1 MRVSNRLIY
10 SLITAAVIQNV
21 PAQNKFENGVFVL
34 NEDWFGKNNSSVNF
48 LNTETGEFDYMLV
61 QNNSDNGNLSLGCTA
76 QYGVVYGDNIYVISK
91 QDQDKG
97 EGKLTGGRVVIADA
111 STMKI
116 KKSIPVIYELN
127 GRSAADGRSFVGVN
141 EDKGYIG
148 TSNGIFILDLNSYEI
163 KGRIEGSE
171 NPLVTGAEDNADG
184 LGPLYKNQIGIMIRT
199 HDYVFAIQQDKGVLV
214 INPETDEIESVTEG
228 CFSTMTQ
235 SADGNIWVG
244 KNSNMSYQ
252 NYPYGVFG
260 STGEMWDGN
269 QLLKINP
276 GTLETEII
284 EMPEEYG
291 LNQTWYAWTAGS
303 LCASANQNRLYFT
316 YNSNKWSWFTTSA
329 MFMYDIDTQTFSKIY
344 DSSKEMR
351 YFYGC
356 AIRVNPLDDKIYAS
370 LYLDNVSQSYFFY
383 QLDNEGNK
391 ISQYEPIKRYWFPTL
406 FIFPDIYAPEVAEFN
421 PVTITPNEETIIDL
435 SEMATDRDNNDASI
449 TKRIIHISDP
459 GLEAVIKNN
468 ELKLYTS
475 KSVSGKASVKVRFNS
490 NGKTVDRILNINTE
504 TGIGNASVS
513 DLSITALNHKILIKG
528 INKRTS
534 ISIYNLTGQLVESVI
549 SENDY
554 ELRTLTLNK
563 IYVLK
568 IENRIYKITL

>member
-329 MFMYDIDTQTFSKIY
+329 KFMYDIDTQTFSKIY

-549 SENDY
+549 TENDY
-554 ELRTLTLNK
+554 EFRTLTLNK

>member
-34 NEDWFGKNNSSVNF
+34 NEDWFGKNNSSINF

-356 AIRVNPLDDKIYAS
+356 AIRVNTLADKIYAS

-549 SENDY
+549 TENDY
-554 ELRTLTLNK
+554 EFRTLTLNK
-563 IYVLK
+563 IYVLN
-568 IENRIYKITL
+568 I

>member
-406 FIFPDIYAPEVAEFN
+406 FIFPDIYAPEVAEFI
-421 PVTITPNEETIIDL
+421 PVTITQ
-435 SEMATDRDNNDASI
+435 
-449 TKRIIHISDP
+449 
-459 GLEAVIKNN
+459 
-468 ELKLYTS
+468 
-475 KSVSGKASVKVRFNS
+475 
-490 NGKTVDRILNINTE
+490 
-504 TGIGNASVS
+504 IGRAHV
-513 DLSITALNHKILIKG
+513 
-528 INKRTS
+528 
-534 ISIYNLTGQLVESVI
+534 
-549 SENDY
+549 
-554 ELRTLTLNK
+554 
-563 IYVLK
+563 
-568 IENRIYKITL
+568 

>member
-549 SENDY
+549 TENDY
-554 ELRTLTLNK
+554 EFRTLTLNK

>member
-549 SENDY
+549 TENDY